1 MTPRGGV
8 AGEAPASEDSFESA
22 RRRALVIVW
31 RALSRRD
38 RTVAELRAA
47 LERRGIELEAA
58 EAALSEV
65 AAAGYLDD
73 AVFARRF
80 AEDRRRLDGWGQ
92 RRIESELRRR
102 GVPGA
107 IVDATLAP
115 HGPEAELEGA
125 QALLAER
132 MAALE
137 DDRDRRRALGLL
149 ARRGYASEIAY
160 EAIRRHEAAAA
171 GRS

>member
-22 RRRALVIVW
+22 RRRALVLVW
-31 RALSRRD
+31 RALSRRE

-47 LERRGIELEAA
+47 LERRGIESEAA

-65 AAAGYLDD
+65 ADAGYLDD

-102 GVPGA
+102 GVPGV
-107 IVDATLAP
+107 IVEATLA

-132 MAALE
+132 VAALE

-149 ARRGYASEIAY
+149 ARRGYASEIAF